1 MNVESLVVDED
12 FGEKSVVLVESEVLS
27 KVRDAGFK
35 DAGQDR
41 GVVLAPSDFG
51 HRGVEECLHGRGIEA
66 GTGHVELFNQVI
78 VEDIILSEGK
88 WFFVRM
94 LLGELGS
101 EYKIEHE
108 SSSKSKN

>member
-12 FGEKSVVLVESEVLS
+12 FGEKSVVLVESEVLG

-35 DAGQDR
+35 DAGKGR
-41 GVVLAPSDFG
+41 SVVLTPSDFG
-51 HRGVEECLHGRGIEA
+51 HGGIEEGLHGC
-66 GTGHVELFNQVI
+66 GTEPGAGHVELFNQVI

-88 WFFVRM
+88 CFFVGM

-108 SSSKSKN
+108 SCSKLKN